1 MIQDI
6 DNCVN
11 MKDKVLKYQVQEM
24 VRIYQT
30 YACNIKG
37 KKAFHSRPGVVDM
50 CREISALESQLFE
63 MNDYTSKIVERRQ
76 KDIQNKTLENSELL
90 NDLNQLRQRNKDLEH
105 KIRRKQFKKKK
116 INEEI
121 KEYKRIERELNG
133 QIQIVI
139 ISKLFG

>member
-1 MIQDI
+1 
-6 DNCVN
+6 
-11 MKDKVLKYQVQEM
+11 
-24 VRIYQT
+24 
-30 YACNIKG
+30 
-37 KKAFHSRPGVVDM
+37 M

-133 QIQIVI
+133 KIQIVI